1 MPVTEPI
8 RTLAFC
14 GSLRKASYNRM
25 LLKTAIGLAPEG
37 MAIEEAEI
45 DGLPVYDA
53 DLHQAGLPPQIERL
67 CDQTAAAEALL
78 FATPEYNH
86 SIPAPL
92 KNAIDWISRRQPQP
106 FAGKPAAIMGA
117 TMGVYGTVRAQM
129 HLRHSMVFLDMHPLN
144 KPEVLIAQAQ
154 NKFDAAGRL
163 TDETALGL
171 VRDLMAALAAW
182 ARKLRG

>member
-1 MPVTEPI
+1 MTTTPVK
-8 RTLAFC
+8 TLAFC
-14 GSLRKASYNRM
+14 GSLRKPSYNRM

-37 MAIEEAEI
+37 MVVEVAEI
-45 DGLPVYDA
+45 DGLPVYNA
-53 DLHQAGLPPQIERL
+53 DLHQDSLPAQVERL
-67 CDQTAAAEALL
+67 CDQTAAADALL

-86 SIPAPL
+86 SMPAPL

-117 TMGVYGTVRAQM
+117 SQGLFGTVRSQM

-144 KPEVLIAQAQ
+144 KPEVLIGQAQ
-154 NKFDAAGRL
+154 NKFDSEGRL
-163 TDETALGL
+163 MDETARGL

-182 ARKLRG
+182 SRKLRG

>member
-1 MPVTEPI
+1 MTTTPVK
-8 RTLAFC
+8 TLAFC

-37 MAIEEAEI
+37 MLVEVAEI
-45 DGLPVYDA
+45 DGLPVYNA
-53 DLHQAGLPPQIERL
+53 DLHRDSLPAQVERL
-67 CDQTAAAEALL
+67 CDQTAAADALL

-86 SIPAPL
+86 SMPAPL

-117 TMGVYGTVRAQM
+117 SQGLFGTVRSQM

-144 KPEVLIAQAQ
+144 KPELLIGQAQ
-154 NKFDAAGRL
+154 NKFDSEGRL
-163 TDETALGL
+163 MDETARGL

-182 ARKLRG
+182 ARKLQG

>member
-1 MPVTEPI
+1 MTTAPVK
-8 RTLAFC
+8 TLAFC

-37 MAIEEAEI
+37 MAVEVAEI
-45 DGLPVYDA
+45 DGLRVYNA
-53 DLHQAGLPPQIERL
+53 DLHQAGLPAQVERL

-117 TMGVYGTVRAQM
+117 SQGLYGTVRSQM

-144 KPEVLIAQAQ
+144 KPEVLNGQAQ
-154 NKFDAAGRL
+154 NKFDAEGRL
-163 TDETALGL
+163 TDETARGL
-171 VRDLMAALAAW
+171 VRDLMAALKAW
-182 ARKLRG
+182 AIKLRG

>member
-1 MPVTEPI
+1 MTTAPVK
-8 RTLAFC
+8 TLAFC

-25 LLKTAIGLAPEG
+25 LLKTAIELAPAG
-37 MAIEEAEI
+37 IVIEVAEI
-45 DGLPVYDA
+45 DGLPVYNA
-53 DLHQAGLPPQIERL
+53 DLHQAGLPAQVERL
-67 CDQTAAAEALL
+67 CDQTAAADALL

-117 TMGVYGTVRAQM
+117 SQGLYGAVRSQM

-144 KPEVLIAQAQ
+144 KPEVLIGQAQ
-154 NKFDAAGRL
+154 NKFDAEGRL
-163 TDETALGL
+163 TDETARGL
-171 VRDLMAALAAW
+171 VRDLMAALKAW
-182 ARKLRG
+182 AIKLRG